1 MALLALR
8 VGEESLGLL
17 QLNDRRKG
25 QFSPETILL
34 WERLTDY
41 LAVAIVKAQADEFLE
56 KAHENLQ
63 MQSEEL
69 QVQSEEI
76 QIQNEELQT
85 QSEELRKAYENLWES
100 EIKYRD
106 LFETVQEVFFID
118 RLIYDE
124 QGNVIDWIF
133 EDFNPAGFELLGLKD
148 INEAKG
154 KRGSEVLGCEIAS
167 FYFPMIEKARWSSKA
182 VMFQYHSPYV
192 DKEFLT
198 SYIVRG
204 DRLIS
209 AQLDMTEQKK

>member
-1 MALLALR
+1 MRNYEQIIRLPAN
-8 VGEESLGLL
+8 GEL
-17 QLNDRRKG
+17 QYRQVNVSPVRDPKG
-25 QFSPETILL
+25 NIIGSVSVVRDITEIK
-34 WERLTDY
+34 
-41 LAVAIVKAQADEFLE
+41 KAE
-56 KAHENLQ
+56 KALQ
-63 MQSEEL
+63 GSE
-69 QVQSEEI
+69 
-76 QIQNEELQT
+76 
-85 QSEELRKAYENLWES
+85 A
-100 EIKYRD
+100 KYRD
-106 LFETVQEVFFID
+106 LFETVQEVFYID
-118 RLIYDE
+118 RFIYDE

-209 AQLDMTEQKK
+209 AQLDITEQKKQKLS